1 MFDVAL
7 SFISRTLHHSSL
19 SFFLHCLSFAVHVS
33 PVLKDRPQL
42 VVVTSVQ
49 DVKICRPFMQ
59 HNIGMS
65 WEWREPMHVPSK
77 PTCMDEANRLRKL

>member
-65 WEWREPMHVPSK
+65 WEWRGNGVSPCMFLVNPLAWTR
-77 PTCMDEANRLRKL
+77 PTG